1 MGERDERISLK
12 YIILS
17 GFKCIKILVT
27 KSYKLWYCTGICLN
41 QLYVF
46 DYWESFVSSLK
57 TEGAK
62 CALRHTSAE

>member
-1 MGERDERISLK
+1 MGERDERISLT
-12 YIILS
+12 YIILL

-27 KSYKLWYCTGICLN
+27 KSYKLCNCTGIWLN

-46 DYWESFVSSLK
+46 DYLESFVSSLK
-57 TEGAK
+57 REGAK